1 MAFTQSGGEDFLN
14 RLTEITEEN
23 LTNERFG
30 VSELARE
37 MGMSRSNLH
46 RKVKSA
52 TKTSV
57 SQFIRQV
64 RLNQAMEL
72 LRQTSSTAS
81 EVAYKV
87 GFGSVTYFTKCFHDY
102 YGFPPGEVGKRE
114 SGEHNSGDQTDHAAN
129 EAVKK
134 KRLSISILITGFVV
148 VITAI
153 VLLFIFKPFDNRD
166 EILDKSIAVLPFI
179 NDSPDQERMYFIN
192 GTSNAILDNLSKI
205 EDIRVV
211 SRTSVEQYR
220 NNPKPIPVVAEEMDV
235 SYVLEG
241 SGYRDGDSVRL
252 VVQLRDGRKDQ
263 HLWSNT
269 YQGNIEDIFSMLSEI
284 AQQVAGEIE
293 AIITPDEISLI
304 EKVLTESQTAYD
316 LYLRACQEVDWS
328 SDKAVLERAIY
339 LCHSAL
345 EYDSSFAH
353 PYSFLAWLYSVL
365 NNRNP
370 IEYASYLD
378 SMIYY
383 ADKALSFDNKHE
395 WGYYMRGNYYNRLG
409 QIDRAIE
416 EYDKAI
422 EINPNFWLAYQGK
435 GWLHFANNDFI
446 KSIENFSKVIQLNRG
461 PGLPSSLA
469 NLGFAYNQAGFPEK
483 YKELLRE
490 KLTLDRD
497 SLDFYKRYAI
507 ADITASNY
515 REAIETT
522 FKAYEL
528 DTADHEIWNTLG
540 TCYFHLRQFN
550 ESFTYYSKYVTRMEE
565 LNQFI
570 PFHIPQIA
578 YTYLQIGD
586 KEKSDYYINKL
597 INYQDITSKEADIRG
612 RIMRLSQIYVMKGDI
627 ESTYEEL
634 SKLAQLERFTTWD
647 NTLRDFPM
655 YDMINTEPEFLQI
668 ISEIERKY
676 AVQHERVRQ
685 WLEENDML

>member
-1 MAFTQSGGEDFLN
+1 MAFTQSGKNDFL
-14 RLTEITEEN
+14 TKAIEITEAN
-23 LTNERFG
+23 LASEHFG

-114 SGEHNSGDQTDHAAN
+114 SGEHNSGDQTDHAEN
-129 EAVKK
+129 TEVRK
-134 KRLSISILITGFVV
+134 KRLSISILIKGFVV
-148 VITAI
+148 VIAAI

-192 GTSNAILDNLSKI
+192 GTMESILDNLSKI
-205 EDIRVV
+205 EDMRVV

-220 NNPKPIPVVAEEMDV
+220 NNPKPISVVAEEMDV

-241 SGYRDGDSVRL
+241 SGYRDGDSIRL
-252 VVQLRDGRKDQ
+252 FVQLLDGRKDQ

-269 YQGNIEDIFSMLSEI
+269 YQRDIEDIFSMLSEI

-293 AIITPDEISLI
+293 AIITPEEKQLI
-304 EKVLTESQTAYD
+304 ERIPTESQTAYD
-316 LYLRACQEVDWS
+316 LYLRAYQEADWS
-328 SDKAVLERAIY
+328 ANKAVLERAIY

-353 PYSFLAWLYSVL
+353 PYSMLAWLYEVL

-378 SMIYY
+378 STIYY

-395 WGYYMRGNYYNRLG
+395 RGYYIRGNYYRILG
-409 QIDRAIE
+409 QYDRAIE

-422 EINPNFWLAYQGK
+422 EINPNSWGAYEGK
-435 GWLHFANNDFI
+435 GWLHFANRDLI
-446 KSIENFSKVIQLNRG
+446 KSIENFSKGIQLNRG
-461 PGLPSSLA
+461 PNLPNSLA
-469 NLGFAYNQAGFPEK
+469 SLGFAYNQAGFPEK
-483 YKELLRE
+483 YKEFLRE

-497 SLDFYKRYAI
+497 SLEFLKGYAI
-507 ADITASNY
+507 ADITSGNY
-515 REAIETT
+515 REAIESGFRAFAIDTSDLNI
-522 FKAYEL
+522 L
-528 DTADHEIWNTLG
+528 DVLG
-540 TCYFHLRQFN
+540 HSFFRLRQF
-550 ESFTYYSKYVTRMEE
+550 EDSYAFYSKYVNRMED
-565 LNQFI
+565 LNQFN
-570 PFHIPQIA
+570 PYSMPNIA
-578 YTYLQIGD
+578 YTYMQMGE
-586 KEKSDYYINKL
+586 KEKADYYINEL
-597 INYQDITSKEADIRG
+597 MNYIDITSKEAKISDRIRG
-612 RIMRLSQIYVMKGDI
+612 LSYIYLIKGDI

-634 SKLAQLERFTTWD
+634 SKLAQLERLTVWD
-647 NTLRDFPM
+647 NKLKDSPIC
-655 YDMINTEPEFLQI
+655 DMINTEPEFLQI

-676 AVQHERVRQ
+676 AVQHERIRQ

>member
-1 MAFTQSGGEDFLN
+1 MVLTKSGEKEFLN
-14 RLTEITEEN
+14 RLTEITEAN

-46 RKVKSA
+46 RKIKSA
-52 TKTSV
+52 AKISI

-64 RLNQAMEL
+64 RLKQAMEL

-114 SGEHNSGDQTDHAAN
+114 SLEHNSKNLMDHAAN

-134 KRLSISILITGFVV
+134 KRLSISFLITGFVV
-148 VITAI
+148 VIAAI
-153 VLLFIFKPFDNRD
+153 VLLFIFKPFDNRV
-166 EILDKSIAVLPFI
+166 EIFDKSIAVLPFI
-179 NDSPDQERMYFIN
+179 NDSPDKEMHFIN
-192 GTSNAILDNLSKI
+192 GVMVEIHDNLCKI
-205 EDIRVV
+205 KDLRVI
-211 SRTSVEQYR
+211 SRISVEQYK
-220 NNPKPIPVVAEEMDV
+220 NNPKPLPEIAREMIV
-235 SYVLEG
+235 SYILG
-241 SGYRDGDSVRL
+241 ASGQRDGDKIRL
-252 VVQLRDGRKDQ
+252 TVQLFDAKNDENI
-263 HLWSNT
+263 WSDS
-269 YQGNIEDIFSMLSEI
+269 YYREVLDIFSLQSEI
-284 AQQVAGEIE
+284 AQLVAAEIE
-293 AIITPDEISLI
+293 AIITPEEKQLI
-304 EKVLTESQTAYD
+304 ERIPTENQTAYD
-316 LYLRACQEVDWS
+316 FYLRAYQETGWS
-328 SDKAVLERAIY
+328 VDKADLERAIY
-339 LCHSAL
+339 LCYAAL

-395 WGYYMRGNYYNRLG
+395 RGYFMRGNYYIKLG
-409 QIDRAIE
+409 QYDRAIE
-416 EYDKAI
+416 EFDKAI
-422 EINPNFWLAYQGK
+422 EINPNYWLAYQSK
-435 GWLHFANNDFI
+435 GWLHSLNRDFI

-461 PGLPSSLA
+461 PDLAKSLA
-469 NLGFAYNQAGFPEK
+469 NLGLAYHYAGFPEK

-497 SLDFYKRYAI
+497 SIDFYKLSAF

-522 FKAYEL
+522 FKAYKL
-528 DTADHEIWNTLG
+528 DTADHEIWNILG
-540 TCYFHLRQFN
+540 SCYFHLRQFN
-550 ESFTYYSKYVTRMEE
+550 ESFSYYSKYVTRMEE
-565 LNQFI
+565 LNQYVHFE
-570 PFHIPQIA
+570 IPQIA

-586 KEKSDYYINKL
+586 KEKSDYYIKEL
-597 INYQDITSKEADIRG
+597 INYYDITSEEADISG
-612 RIMRLSQIYVMKGDI
+612 RIINLSQIYLIKGDI

-634 SKLAQLERFTTWD
+634 SKLAQLERHTALD
-647 NTLRDFPM
+647 NKLRDSPI

-668 ISEIERKY
+668 ISEIEEKY